1 MALPAKTH
9 WRVRAGGNA
18 LNGGG
23 FCPGGS
29 GTDYSDFDTP
39 ILSPT
44 DLATTGAV
52 TTVTSA
58 AGGFTVAMEDNIVR
72 IASGTNAIPG
82 YYRMLTYVDANTFVL
97 DRTPASGA
105 MSGGVGRV
113 GGAFATPWGN
123 LATWGTAATPAIT
136 SPLAPGHTVWVRG
149 AGTNDPGTAYD
160 YDMGNAYAGYPS
172 GSLAVGRVRWRG
184 YNGRPLLRGS
194 MLFYGSTYLT
204 VVRGICVMSATSDS
218 WPAIAL
224 LGPAIYVDCMADQN
238 GMDKRGSESAAMYGV
253 VLRNSGSSAAG
264 TQEAVFA
271 TQCVF
276 RGVEIRSWR
285 GPGANF
291 GIGQNVVSDSAFANC
306 GGYGASVFGL
316 DDGYKSRFFNCAFY
330 GNSGDGLSVNGNG
343 NPAYEPTAA
352 SAPRLFN
359 NVFVNNGGY
368 GINCPVGTSD
378 ARNEGL
384 RDAWDFNAFYGNAS
398 GEMNGY
404 ETFDD
409 GSSILLSADPFIDG
423 ANGDFDLNNTAG
435 AGALLRAV
443 AFPDF

>member
-1 MALPAKTH
+1 MALPANTH
-9 WRVRAGGNA
+9 WRVRVGGNA

-23 FCPGGS
+23 FCPGGA
-29 GTDYSDFDTP
+29 GTDYSDSDTP
-39 ILSPT
+39 ILSLT
-44 DLATTGAV
+44 DLATTGTV

-58 AGGFTVAMEDNIVR
+58 TGGFTAAMVDNILR
-72 IASGTNAIPG
+72 IASGTNSIPA
-82 YYRMLTYVDANTFVL
+82 YYRIVTFTDANTVEL

-105 MSGGVGRV
+105 MSGGVGRI

-123 LATWGTAATPAIT
+123 LSNGGSVTAPTIT
-136 SPLAPGHTVWVRG
+136 SPLAPGHHVWVRG
-149 AGTNDPGTAYD
+149 AGSYDPGTSYD
-160 YDMGNAYAGYPS
+160 YDMGNAFAGYPN

-194 MLFYGSTYLT
+194 MLFYGLSSLS
-204 VVRGICVMSATSDS
+204 VIRDICVMSHTSDS

-238 GMDKRGSESAAMYGV
+238 GMDKRGSESSFMFGV

-264 TQEAVFA
+264 TQVAVSA
-271 TQCVF
+271 THCNYH
-276 RGVEIRSWR
+276 GVEVRSWR

-291 GIGQNVVSDSAFANC
+291 GIGTNTINNSVFANC
-306 GGYGASVFGL
+306 GGYGATVFGL
-316 DDGYKSRFFNCAFY
+316 DDGYKSRFYNCAFY
-330 GNSGDGLSVNGNG
+330 GNSGDGVLVNGNG
-343 NPAYEPTAA
+343 NPAFEPT
-352 SAPRLFN
+352 SATAPMILN
-359 NVFVNNGGY
+359 SVFVNNGGY

-378 ARNEGL
+378 VRNEGL
-384 RDAWDFNAFYGNAS
+384 RDVWDFNAFYGNAS

-409 GSSILLSADPFIDG
+409 GSSILLSADPFMDG

-435 AGALLRAV
+435 AGALLRDA